1 MKFQAEEVAIAAG
14 SAAETRTA
22 IRIAVAWRYVEIA
35 RAIRVDEL
43 LDRELAMLWRL
54 THPR

>member
-1 MKFQAEEVAIAAG
+1 V
-14 SAAETRTA
+14 
-22 IRIAVAWRYVEIA
+22 RIAIAWRYVDRE
-35 RAIRVDEL
+35 RAARVDDL